1 MIVAI
6 STSGPQWSVWVGTD
20 EHDLLACERTVVAVR
35 GQSVDLLGLVGGLL
49 EQRQCAVADVAG
61 FAVDVGPGSFTGV
74 RAGMAWV
81 RAVAWA
87 LAKPVCAVQ
96 SWQAMAAQAQ
106 HLTGGQATLCA
117 IRARQDAW
125 YLGLVDSHGHM
136 TSAAVVCAA
145 DVCHWSGAGSAS
157 GLALAG
163 SAWGD
168 PTLSAAWQAASGHAP
183 LTVVADCCARWLAAV
198 ALRRPAHNW
207 STALAAEPHYIAAS
221 QAETRLAA
229 AQVAS
234 CSVMPKPAE

>member
-20 EHDLLACERTVVAVR
+20 ERDPLACERTVAAVR

-49 EQRQCAVADVAG
+49 KQRQCEVADVAG

-74 RAGMAWV
+74 RAGMAWA

-96 SWQAMAAQAQ
+96 SWQAMAAHAQ
-106 HLTGGQATLCA
+106 HLTGSKATLCA

-125 YLGLVDSHGHM
+125 YLGLVDIHGQM
-136 TSAAVVCAA
+136 TSTAVVCAT
-145 DVCHWSGAGSAS
+145 DVCDWSSEGSAC

-168 PTLSAAWQAASGHAP
+168 PALATAWQAASGYAP
-183 LTVVADCCARWLAAV
+183 LAVVDDCCARWLAAV
-198 ALRRPAHNW
+198 ALRRPAHSW

-221 QAETRLAA
+221 QAETRLTA

-234 CSVMPKPAE
+234 CSVMPKQAE